1 MKHLLLLL
9 FFIPLLASAAPI
21 KGVVRDETGQPLAG
35 VTITVKGSALV
46 VRTDAEGRFSLDAR
60 TGDVLL
66 FSYVG
71 LNTKEVTLTGLNDLS
86 VELSAG
92 GKSLNTVIVTALGI
106 KRSEKSLTYSTQQIG
121 GNELLTAKTDNL
133 MNSLSGKIAG
143 VDIAPSASGIG
154 GSTKVILRGNRSTG
168 GNNQPL
174 YVIDGV
180 PISNEGNPFGQP
192 MSSTYGG
199 NPEGGDG
206 ISNLNPEDIESMT
219 ILKGASAAA
228 LYGSQAANGVIVINT
243 KKGKAGRTTIN
254 VNSSASMDKN
264 AYLPKFQD
272 HYGQTSAG
280 AVDSWGPSISSAPNN
295 LPKFFQTGEN
305 FTNSVSLAGGSEQS
319 QTYFSYTNTDA
330 RGVEPQNKLS
340 RNNFN
345 FHETAKFL
353 NNKLTVDGN
362 VNYITQTL
370 NNSPAIGFYSNPL
383 TGLYFF
389 PRGQDISP
397 YKKQFEFPPVIG
409 GNGSTTQNWPFVE
422 DVQQNPW
429 WIINRNTNENIR
441 NRILINASVKY
452 DFTPWLSLQARGTVD
467 RINDDADQKYW
478 AGTLAPLAAP
488 NGNGSW
494 NGSNRV
500 VTSKYG
506 DILATF
512 NVPVSQ
518 DWKVDGVLGSSITDG
533 ITSGISFGPGAGS
546 GFGLFFPNLWTI
558 QNIEVAPPV
567 TLGNS
572 SGAFGSNVS
581 TLQPYHNQIQSVFGN
596 ANIAYKNYAFLTLSG
611 RNDWSSNLSY
621 TPDDHYFYPSA
632 GLSFIVSQMTT
643 LPQAISYLKVRG
655 SYSQVGNTV
664 GQYQTNPVNTT
675 SASNTVLSTAAPTN
689 LKPEQTKAWEAG
701 FDARFMGDNLTFAL
715 TLYKT
720 NTTNQD
726 IGITPPPASGYGSG
740 NINAGNIQNKGIEVT
755 LGYNIIQQKYFNWTT
770 TINASKNINKVIDI
784 DSKAGID
791 LADLTP
797 GNGNYDTYVAKG
809 GEFGDLYVQTL
820 LKDAQGR
827 LVLNPDGNGNY
838 FPVQGGGV
846 LNGFTDVGNPNP
858 KFSLG
863 WNNTFTFHDFS
874 LNVLVDGKFGGQV
887 ISVMQGMLD
896 FYGVSKVSG
905 DARDKGYV
913 AINGVDQSTGKTVTQ
928 IDPKNW
934 YTFIGGR
941 NATLG
946 QYVYSATVVRLREA
960 ALGYTLPIHGTTVKS
975 LKLSLTGRNL
985 FFISRK
991 APYDPE
997 IASSTSN
1004 SLGGVDVFNLP
1015 SARNLGLK
1023 LNVVF

>member
-1 MKHLLLLL
+1 MKHLLLML
-9 FFIPLLASAAPI
+9 FFIPLLASAAPV

-35 VTITVKGSALV
+35 VTITVKGTNTA
-46 VRTDAEGRFSLDAR
+46 VRTDAEGRFTLDAK
-60 TGDVLL
+60 TGDVLV

-71 LNTKEVTLTGLNDLS
+71 LVTKEISVNNTNDLS
-86 VELSAG
+86 IELSAG
-92 GKSLNTVIVTALGI
+92 NKSLNTVVVTALGI

-133 MNSLSGKIAG
+133 MNSLNGKIAG
-143 VDIAPSASGIG
+143 VTIAPSASGIG
-154 GSTKVILRGNRSTG
+154 GSTKVILRGSRSTG

-180 PISNEGNPFGQP
+180 PMSNEGNAFGQP
-192 MSSTYGG
+192 MSNTYGG
-199 NPEGGDG
+199 NPEGSDG
-206 ISNLNPEDIESMT
+206 ISNLNPEDIESLT

-228 LYGSQAANGVIVINT
+228 LYGSQAANGVIVITT
-243 KKGKAGRTTIN
+243 KKGHAGRTTIN
-254 VNSSASMDKN
+254 VNSSANIDKN
-264 AYLPKFQD
+264 AYLPQFQD
-272 HYGQTSAG
+272 HYGQTAAG
-280 AVDSWGPSISSAPNN
+280 QVDSWGPKINSAPDN
-295 LPKFFQTGEN
+295 LSKFYQTGEN
-305 FTNSVSLAGGSEQS
+305 FTNSVSLSGGSDLA
-319 QTYFSYTNTDA
+319 QTYFSYTNTAA
-330 RGVEPQNKLS
+330 RGVEPNNKLS

-397 YKKQFEFPPVIG
+397 YKKEFEFPPVSG
-409 GNGSTTQNWPFVE
+409 GNGATTQNWPFVE

-429 WIINRNTNENIR
+429 WIINRNTNENTR
-441 NRILINASVKY
+441 NRILINASLKY
-452 DFTPWLSLQARGTVD
+452 DLTPWFSLQVRGTVD
-467 RINDDADQKYW
+467 RSNDVGDQKYW
-478 AGTLAPLAAP
+478 AGSLPPIAAP

-494 NGSNRV
+494 NGFNR
-500 VTSKYG
+500 TITQKYG
-506 DILATF
+506 DILANF
-512 NVPVSQ
+512 NIPVNA
-518 DWKVDGVLGSSITDG
+518 DWKVDGVLGSSINDA
-533 ITSGISFGPGAGS
+533 ITSGIGFGPGAGQ
-546 GFGLFFPNLWTI
+546 GYGLFFPNLWTI
-558 QNIEVAPPV
+558 QNIEVAPAVP
-567 TLGNS
+567 LGNT
-572 SGAFGSNVS
+572 SGAYGSNVS
-581 TLQPYHNQIQSVFGN
+581 TDQPYHNQIQSVFGN
-596 ANIAYKNYAFLTLSG
+596 ANISYKNYAFLTLSG

-632 GLSFIVSQMTT
+632 GLSFIISQMAT
-643 LPQAISYLKVRG
+643 LPQSITYLKVRG

-664 GQYQTNPVNTT
+664 GQYQTNPVNT
-675 SASNTVLSTAAPTN
+675 AQGNNTVLNGAAPSN

-701 FDARFMGDNLTFAL
+701 VDARFFGDNLTASV

-720 NTTNQD
+720 NTFNQD
-726 IGITPPPASGYGSG
+726 ISIVPLPASGYASG
-740 NINAGNIQNKGIEVT
+740 NINAGNIENKGIEVT
-755 LGYNIIQQKYFNWTT
+755 LGYNLIQHKFFNWTT
-770 TINASKNINKVIDI
+770 TINASRNINKVIDI

-791 LADLTP
+791 LVDLTP
-797 GNGNYDTYVAKG
+797 GNTNYDTYVAKG
-809 GEFGDLYVQTL
+809 GQYGDIYVQTL

-838 FPVQGGGV
+838 FPVQGNGQ
-846 LNGFTDVGNPNP
+846 LNGFSDVGNPNP
-858 KFSLG
+858 KFQLG
-863 WNNTFTFHDFS
+863 WNNTFTLRDFS

-887 ISVMQGMLD
+887 VSVMQGMLD
-896 FYGVSKVSG
+896 YYGVSKVSG

-913 AINGVDQSTGKTVTQ
+913 AVNGVDQSTGKPVTE

-960 ALGYTLPIHGTTVKS
+960 ALGYTLPIHTTALKS

-985 FFISRK
+985 FFITRK

-997 IASSTSN
+997 ITSSTSN

-1015 SARNLGLK
+1015 AARSFGLK